1 MKNRLLTSL
10 TGIVMSTALI
20 MTGCT
25 GTATGAATS
34 TNTSTAAVQTESAAS
49 ETEHAEKGADEKK
62 QAESAASETN
72 QAELKTVEP
81 SAYAG
86 QTIYGQVTAVNGSE
100 VTLSLGT
107 VRQKSKKPKTST
119 APAAPAGN
127 EAAAPAMPSGNETAA
142 PDMPAGNEAAAS
154 DAVTSPSPNM
164 NSAPGKESNS
174 SATASIKGGNGEAMR
189 KGGKSSFKASGEQMT
204 ITVPENLAGVQI
216 NEGCILSVTLDESG
230 KVSSV
235 EVKSGRKIQS
245 GTNAQ
250 KPAGGGAE
258 QDAGKPADDSAT
270 LNQA

>member
-119 APAAPAGN
+119 RPAAPAGN
-127 EAAAPAMPSGNETAA
+127 ET
-142 PDMPAGNEAAAS
+142 AAS

-164 NSAPGKESNS
+164 NSDPGKESNS
-174 SATASIKGGNGEAMR
+174 GATASIKGGNGEAMR
-189 KGGKSSFKASGEQMT
+189 KGGKSSFKVSGEQMT
-204 ITVPENLAGVQI
+204 ITIPENLAGVQI

-230 KVSSV
+230 NVSSV